1 MPTHL
6 TENEELTMKIR
17 PIASETYKKAM
28 QCYEDEDRKRTEV
41 IRVIGKQRI
50 QTSREQTEALYAFY
64 KSVITSGKLN
74 SSNN

>member
-1 MPTHL
+1 
-6 TENEELTMKIR
+6 MKIR
-17 PIASETYKKAM
+17 PIASETYRKVM

-50 QTSREQTEALYAFY
+50 QTSREQTAALYAFY
-64 KSVITSGKLN
+64 RAVITSRKLN